1 MYKKKWRMLNHLFHR
16 FQILHAPTFQSN
28 LVQSFKMCNAET
40 EDVGIMILSPAQV
53 THVFR

>member
-1 MYKKKWRMLNHLFHR
+1 MYKKKWRMLNHLFQL